1 MHVHFGMS
9 GRWSVAD
16 ARRAPEPTP
25 TTRLVLEGNGLVSH
39 LSAMTVDYGTVEV
52 PYEPARRARSRP
64 CAATP
69 TRTRCGERSAPR
81 PSPSAPCSWTNRASR
96 ASATSS
102 APRSSSWPGSTQ
114 HAGEGP
120 HARAVRHNLGRE
132 RAADGRAFA
141 LGSIVTVSPEEAA
154 AVGKPSLRRWI
165 YNSARCGK
173 CGHGVKSWDIQSRT
187 CYACER
193 CQPRTA
199 SDGASG
205 TPASTAAPRTLF
217 NSHCAA
223 ESLEERLKTPVKL
236 RVAELRAALSAAG
249 LPTDGKKAVLVER
262 LQAHMDAKQSDAPPV
277 PAAMARG
284 DAMRRAV
291 SAALAELDAP
301 PSRGAGRPMVMR
313 SARAAAAD
321 KAAVNGSR
329 ARSSTS
335 RSSTIWTTARPSG
348 SRCPPPAAASPLRC
362 RAMRPV
368 WRRHLRAAVLGEA
381 RGGGQATTLPM
392 GRQMRRRGSARGGR
406 PRRET
411 HKQGAWRMMA
421 GQGAGGISQRRPRA
435 FIYHERK
442 RPHFTRRIVRESY
455 SARQGYGTVS
465 EARACA
471 AVAGPSSLSGPASP
485 SVRGRVGRPGGA
497 RAARTVDRWGRR
509 G

>member
-1 MHVHFGMS
+1 MVEGHSVHRIAVSHTQRLVGKRFAARSPNGRFAEGAKAIHGREFSRIEAIGKNLFAFFSCAASADVVMHVHFGMS

-16 ARRAPEPTP
+16 ARRAPETKP

-39 LSAMTVDYGTVEV
+39 LSAMTVDYGTVEDL
-52 PYEPARRARSRP
+52 YEPK
-64 CAATP
+64 
-69 TRTRCGERSAPR
+69 
-81 PSPSAPCSWTNRASR
+81 
-96 ASATSS
+96 
-102 APRSSSWPGSTQ
+102 
-114 HAGEGP
+114 
-120 HARAVRHNLGRE
+120 
-132 RAADGRAFA
+132 RAALGQDPLRSDADPDALWRKVGASSKSIGALLMDQSCFAGVGNIFRAEILLVAGIHPETPGKALTRAQFDTIWDASVRLMGRAFA

-205 TPASTAAPRTLF
+205 TPASTAAPPTLF

-262 LQAHMDAKQSDAPPV
+262 LQAHMDAKQSDEPLV

-321 KAAVNGSR
+321 KAAVRESR
-329 ARSSTS
+329 AVEHIAELDDLDDGAPEWIEMPSTGGGL
-335 RSSTIWTTARPSG
+335 TIEVPSDAAGVTT
-348 SRCPPPAAASPLRC
+348 PPARGRGAAK
-362 RAMRPV
+362 RAG
-368 WRRHLRAAVLGEA
+368 AAAGNDA
-381 RGGGQATTLPM
+381 PDKATDAKT
-392 GRQMRRRGSARGGR
+392 
-406 PRRET
+406 
-411 HKQGAWRMMA
+411 
-421 GQGAGGISQRRPRA
+421 
-435 FIYHERK
+435 RK
-442 RPHFTRRIVRESY
+442 RARR
-455 SARQGYGTVS
+455 SAS
-465 EARACA
+465 A
-471 AVAGPSSLSGPASP
+471 
-485 SVRGRVGRPGGA
+485 
-497 RAARTVDRWGRR
+497 
-509 G
+509 